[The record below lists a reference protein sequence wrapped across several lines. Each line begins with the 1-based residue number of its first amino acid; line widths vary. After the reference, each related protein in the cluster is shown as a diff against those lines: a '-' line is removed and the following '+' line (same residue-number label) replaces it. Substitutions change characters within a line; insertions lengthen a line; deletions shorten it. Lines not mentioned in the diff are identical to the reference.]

1 MERWVRE
8 LTSAVMA
15 CGEATSHLF
24 TVRVGVCVRASGT
37 GAGEAQR
44 RGREWGA
51 EGGEGGAGAG
61 ERAGSALS
69 STLCY
74 GFSSRARAWAGEGAG
89 MGLGGG
95 VQSESTR
102 GCGEGGRVVSP
113 EIVMLKQRGVPC
125 RVCFPL
131 ELYLASALAEMALDC
146 FW

>member
-1 MERWVRE
+1 
-8 LTSAVMA
+8 
-15 CGEATSHLF
+15 
-24 TVRVGVCVRASGT
+24 
-37 GAGEAQR
+37 
-44 RGREWGA
+44 
-51 EGGEGGAGAG
+51 
-61 ERAGSALS
+61 
-69 STLCY
+69 
-74 GFSSRARAWAGEGAG
+74 

-102 GCGEGGRVVSP
+102 GCGEGGRVVSQGNVSP